1 MGSRGSVAGVS
12 VAFEFSDFF
21 NFMYRFFFVLH
32 NLSEIQYRDSMN
44 NIAMSEKIQTIITL
58 ILPNNQTMNIDT
70 KLCRKKIKLD

>member
-1 MGSRGSVAGVS
+1 
-12 VAFEFSDFF
+12 
-21 NFMYRFFFVLH
+21 MYRFFFVLH